1 MSKIENKG
9 KTSPVL
15 VRIYL
20 ILCAVVLMIG
30 TWAWTKTAMTS
41 PPLNYTDFSQ
51 DWTDENGNVF
61 DLSKIEKSVTICKQI
76 PNLDYDVELFFC
88 AQNIKAYVYIDGKLV
103 NDSKTEYDISNML
116 HYKAP
121 GAHYIWTTLY
131 KEQSGGML
139 TIEIDKAYRES
150 DSSCNINNMV
160 IGRGQDILLSHIR
173 GKAGGYSLCLMC
185 VMLGLLLLIFS
196 IPLRHYGKDGNSLL
210 YLGLFATVVG
220 IWSMTETSW
229 CQIIWGYSS
238 FFHIITSFTLLLIA
252 VPIYLFFRSRCGT
265 VTSKSTY
272 FISIVTTA
280 SFVLSL
286 ILHFCFD
293 VDIHEVIILAHVS
306 LGVCIF
312 FTLYYAVKHLIGVKF
327 RDAAF
332 WGLILMAVLSSID
345 LLMYYQDSGRDN
357 STFTRLGLFIYIMIL
372 SYCVIRQYIAVYNE
386 SVEIEILRKLAFID
400 VLTGFENR
408 VAWSEKL
415 KQIENDRQSYQNHWI
430 VVFDVNCLKYINDT
444 YGHSM
449 GDKSIAESSEYIKKH
464 FGSRGNYYRIGGD
477 EFVWLADKNITD
489 GEIADILVT
498 FERDVDVRNRVKH
511 KDYPYPL
518 YIASGKARIDFNG
531 GRDAADAFNIADQE
545 MYHNKIELK
554 KRMPEFDLR
563 GEGKQNGQ

>member
-1 MSKIENKG
+1 MSETKNKDR
-9 KTSPVL
+9 TSPVL

-20 ILCAVVLMIG
+20 ILCAIVLIIC
-30 TWAWTKTAMTS
+30 TWAWTKTAATS
-41 PPLNYTDFSQ
+41 PPLSYIDFSQ
-51 DWTDENGNVF
+51 SWTDESGNVF
-61 DLSKIEKSVTICKQI
+61 DLADIRQSTIIYKQI

-88 AQNIKAYVYIDGKLV
+88 AQNIKAYVYIDDKLV
-103 NDSKTEYDISNML
+103 NGSESEYKITNTL
-116 HYKAP
+116 RYKAP
-121 GAHYIWTTLY
+121 GAHYIWVTLH
-131 KEQSGGML
+131 KEQSGRMIA
-139 TIEIDKAYRES
+139 IEIDKMYRES

-160 IGRGQDILLSHIR
+160 IGRGQDILLNHIR
-173 GKAGGYSLCLMC
+173 SKASGYSLCLMC

-252 VPIYLFFRSRCGT
+252 VPIYLFFRSRCET
-265 VTSKSTY
+265 VTNISTY
-272 FISIVTTA
+272 IISAVTII

-293 VDIHEVIILAHVS
+293 VDIHEVIILAHIS
-306 LGVCIF
+306 LGICIF
-312 FTLYYAVKHLIGVKF
+312 FTLYYAVKHLISVKF
-327 RDAAF
+327 RDTAF
-332 WGLILMAVLSSID
+332 WGLILMAVLSTID
-345 LLMYYQDSGRDN
+345 LLLYYRNPGRDN

-372 SYCVIRQYIAVYNE
+372 SYCVIKQYIAIYNE
-386 SVEIEILRKLAFID
+386 SVEIEILRKLAFVD

-408 VAWSEKL
+408 VAWTEKL
-415 KQIENDRQSYQNHWI
+415 KHIEDNHASYQDHCI

-444 YGHSM
+444 FGHSM

-464 FGSRGNYYRIGGD
+464 FGSGGNYYRIGGD

-489 GEIADILVT
+489 MEISDIMVR
-498 FERDVDVRNRVKH
+498 FERDIEVRNRVKH

-518 YIASGKARIDFNG
+518 YIASGKSRIDFSG
-531 GRDAADAFNIADQE
+531 DKDASDAFNAADKE
-545 MYHNKIELK
+545 MYRNKLELK

-563 GEGKQNGQ
+563 GEGKQDN

>member
-1 MSKIENKG
+1 MSEIENKG

-20 ILCAVVLMIG
+20 LLCTIVFIVCA
-30 TWAWTKTAMTS
+30 WAWTKTAMTS

-51 DWTDENGNVF
+51 DWVDENGNAF
-61 DLSKIEKSVTICKQI
+61 DLSKIEKSAVIYKQI
-76 PNLDYDVELFFC
+76 PNLDFDVELFFC
-88 AQNIKAYVYIDGKLV
+88 AQNIKAYVYIDDELV
-103 NDSKTEYDISNML
+103 SDSKTEYGITDAL
-116 HYKAP
+116 RYKAP

-131 KEQSGGML
+131 REQSGGMIA
-139 TIEIDKAYRES
+139 IEIDKTYRDS

-160 IGRGQDILLSHIR
+160 IGSGQDILLNHIR
-173 GKAGGYSLCLMC
+173 NKAGGYSLCLMC

-196 IPLRHYGKDGNSLL
+196 VPLRHYGKDGNSLL

-252 VPIYLFFRSRCGT
+252 VPIYLFFRSRCET
-265 VTSKSTY
+265 VTNISTY
-272 FISIVTTA
+272 IIAIVTII

-293 VDIHEVIILAHVS
+293 VDIHEVIILAHIS

-312 FTLYYAVKHLIGVKF
+312 FTLYYAVKHLISVKF
-327 RDAAF
+327 RDVAF
-332 WGLILMAVLSSID
+332 WGLVLMAVLSSID

-372 SYCVIRQYIAVYNE
+372 SYCVIKQYIAIYNE

-408 VAWSEKL
+408 VAWTEKL
-415 KQIENDRQSYQNHWI
+415 KQIETDRESYQDHCI
-430 VVFDVNCLKYINDT
+430 IVFDVNCLKYINDT
-444 YGHSM
+444 FGHSM

-464 FGSRGNYYRIGGD
+464 FGGRGNYYRIGGD

-489 GEIADILVT
+489 SEISDIMVG
-498 FERDVDVRNRVKH
+498 FERDVERRNQVKH

-518 YIASGKARIDFNG
+518 YIASGKARIDFSG
-531 GRDAADAFNIADQE
+531 DKDASDAFNIADQE
-545 MYHNKIELK
+545 MYHNKLELK
-554 KRMPEFDLR
+554 RRMPEFDLR
-563 GEGKQNGQ
+563 GEGKQDG